1 MDRYTKR
8 GESQRSVPSY
18 LVGNTPDGLS
28 KPATKRGHP
37 KGSTIKTKSTHG
49 ASRRTYGRASCQS
62 HFGLEVAFDQ
72 HPYHLETE
80 AA

>member
-49 ASRRTYGRASCQS
+49 ASRASSKKKQSSGTKDVKRGRGRPPKKS
-62 HFGLEVAFDQ
+62 
-72 HPYHLETE
+72 TK
-80 AA
+80 